1 MKRKGEAARDAT
13 KTSADC
19 AIEDWRWFV
28 SDGWL
33 TIEGTTACPD
43 GHIVVR
49 AYSAKGD
56 EREYV
61 GNGSS
66 YISGYTFDVAIHE
79 VADDITELS
88 IRYTVEP
95 EDD

>member
-13 KTSADC
+13 KTSLDC

-33 TIEGTTACPD
+33 TIEGTTACAD
-43 GHIVVR
+43 GDIIVR
-49 AYSAKGD
+49 AYSVKGGK
-56 EREYV
+56 REYI
-61 GNGSS
+61 GNGNS
-66 YISGYTFDVAIHE
+66 YISGYTFDIAIPE
-79 VADDITELS
+79 VDDDITELS

-95 EDD
+95 VDD